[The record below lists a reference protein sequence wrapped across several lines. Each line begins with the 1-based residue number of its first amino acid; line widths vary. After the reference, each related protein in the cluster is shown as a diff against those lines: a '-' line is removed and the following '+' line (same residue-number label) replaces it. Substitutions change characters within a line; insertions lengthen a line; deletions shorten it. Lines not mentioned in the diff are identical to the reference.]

1 TIPCQI
7 CLICNRIKNRHTGWD
22 RNFPPDPRD
31 WATACPQNMQQRLQ
45 CIMKFMQE
53 TPTLRNCTFR
63 YSGQEDLIKFA
74 LWIDGPITFIAAI
87 LALVGAHF
95 AVRFLRRAGLNRHLT
110 AALFSLC
117 LIDSLLMLT
126 VFFFYSIE
134 ACSLLFFGT
143 NFMYNRQ
150 AFTSSLHGV
159 ASSMTTAST
168 LLVIWVTLQRFMVVL
183 RPMRYAKA
191 PAERN
196 GFRRISYSV
205 STHREGTHRGEKKA
219 SIILSDSNG
228 NATTATLSRNGSR
241 RKSYRKPLQ
250 FKKVAR
256 SFIIPGAV
264 IVLSFALNLPVF
276 FEFTV
281 EPCYDWETH
290 MTTSCPSPTS
300 FRNHFV
306 RYKSILNSLSQTIGP
321 VTAISIMTA
330 LTEYKVH
337 RSLRERRKLFETRN
351 RNVAITDELR
361 EKVSRTVAIFI
372 TIKFLILRS
381 MPVFFDVYEN
391 LYGIEEF
398 GTILSVLVRISD
410 FMIVL
415 NSATNSLAYFG
426 KKTWLENRLRK
437 NLIKK
442 EERKQRKSSIHTSS
456 MRRDSVVSE
465 CRRLSSHHPST
476 GTIRKISENEND
488 KAEMQLLSPA

>member
-1 TIPCQI
+1 
-7 CLICNRIKNRHTGWD
+7 
-22 RNFPPDPRD
+22 
-31 WATACPQNMQQRLQ
+31 
-45 CIMKFMQE
+45 
-53 TPTLRNCTFR
+53 PTLRNCTFR

-74 LWIDGPITFIAAI
+74 LWIDGPITFVAAI

-191 PAERN
+191 PAERH

-205 STHREGTHRGEKKA
+205 STHREKKS
-219 SIILSDSNG
+219 SIVLSDSNG
-228 NATTATLSRNGSR
+228 NAPTTTLSRNGSR
-241 RKSYRKPLQ
+241 SYRSPLQ
-250 FKKVAR
+250 IKKVAR

-290 MTTSCPSPTS
+290 LTTSCPSPTS

-321 VTAISIMTA
+321 VTGISIMTA
-330 LTEYKVH
+330 LTEYKLH

-351 RNVAITDELR
+351 RNVVISDELR

-398 GTILSVLVRISD
+398 GTVLSVLVRISD

-456 MRRDSVVSE
+456 MRRDSMVSE
-465 CRRLSSHHPST
+465 SRRLSSHHPST
-476 GTIRKISENEND
+476 GTIRKISECE

>member
-1 TIPCQI
+1 M
-7 CLICNRIKNRHTGWD
+7 NRHTGWD
-22 RNFPPDPRD
+22 RIPRPPPALPLID
-31 WATACPQNMQQRLQ
+31 WTQACPQNMHQRIL
-45 CIMKFMQE
+45 CLLKFME
-53 TPTLRNCTFR
+53 APTLRNCTFR

-74 LWIDGPITFIAAI
+74 LWIDGPITFVAAI

-134 ACSLLFFGT
+134 ACSLLFFGS

-205 STHREGTHRGEKKA
+205 STHRDREKKA

-228 NATTATLSRNGSR
+228 NSSTAALSRNGSR
-241 RKSYRKPLQ
+241 SKSYRKPLQ
-250 FKKVAR
+250 IKKVAR
-256 SFIIPGAV
+256 SFVIPGAV
-264 IVLSFALNLPVF
+264 IALSFALNLPVF

-290 MTTSCPSPTS
+290 ETTSCPAPTS

-330 LTEYKVH
+330 LTEYRVH

-351 RNVAITDELR
+351 RNVVITDELR

-442 EERKQRKSSIHTSS
+442 EEKKQRKSSVHTSS
-456 MRRDSVVSE
+456 VRRDSIMSE
-465 CRRLSSHHPST
+465 SCRRLSSHHPST
-476 GTIRKISENEND
+476 GTIRKISECE